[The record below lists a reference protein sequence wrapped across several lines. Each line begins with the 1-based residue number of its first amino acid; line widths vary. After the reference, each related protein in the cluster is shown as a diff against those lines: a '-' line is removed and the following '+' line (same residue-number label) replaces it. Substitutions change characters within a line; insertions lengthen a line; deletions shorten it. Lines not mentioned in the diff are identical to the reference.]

1 MEDDNHD
8 PESRRTVIGGRYGS
22 PTITVALPFSNIV
35 NKDEQLRDAVADLAT
50 LVARLAAPG
59 ADEAELALV
68 KTAAE
73 ELVASIAAP
82 DRS

>member
-1 MEDDNHD
+1 MDTFE
-8 PESRRTVIGGRYGS
+8 PEPRRTVIGGRYGS

-35 NKDEQLRDAVADLAT
+35 NQDEQLRDAVADLAT
-50 LVARLAAPG
+50 LIARLATAG
-59 ADEAELALV
+59 VDEAELGLV

-73 ELVASIAAP
+73 ELAESIASP

>member
-1 MEDDNHD
+1 VDTDE

-35 NKDEQLRDAVADLAT
+35 TKDEQLRDAVADLAT
-50 LVARLAAPG
+50 LVARLATAG
-59 ADEAELALV
+59 VDEAELALV
-68 KTAAE
+68 RTAAE
-73 ELVASIAAP
+73 ELAASIASP